1 MTLVQRHTRHRA
13 QSSSAQVSKASK
25 HSSSMFGYSHSPASQ
40 PCQAS
45 TWWSSPPGH
54 AAVPSW
60 QPPTDSHWWS
70 HPPPSSPAWVRPATH
85 TQIWGEPP
93 AQWMHPGTGYY
104 PPNQPLAIMAYPNQQ
119 LMPQQQCHYIQTPLC
134 PAQPKEQDLV
144 LKRIEQA
151 TDRMAQL
158 ETAVKAKQE
167 EANQGS
173 AAMGSAD
180 HIQGMTRTLQSAPHD
195 RKKPSAI
202 RTVTSPRPTRTA
214 NKASPSSHRSTRLS
228 QPNHP
233 GERRPPLRIRRDGGN
248 PQSVKAPGRAT
259 RPQDKR

>member
-1 MTLVQRHTRHRA
+1 MYISFVSFLQALESLFENTLVSHLRVCLGCLLCGRSCLPGYETWLRLLLSLSALSLSAVPLSPPPTKSLLQTGIRLDRSVNAAKDLSRFIRSFKAIKGIRVTLVQRHTRHRA
-13 QSSSAQVSKASK
+13 QISSAQVSKANK

-134 PAQPKEQDLV
+134 PAQHSL
-144 LKRIEQA
+144 R
-151 TDRMAQL
+151 
-158 ETAVKAKQE
+158 
-167 EANQGS
+167 N
-173 AAMGSAD
+173 
-180 HIQGMTRTLQSAPHD
+180 RTWC
-195 RKKPSAI
+195 
-202 RTVTSPRPTRTA
+202 
-214 NKASPSSHRSTRLS
+214 
-228 QPNHP
+228 
-233 GERRPPLRIRRDGGN
+233 
-248 PQSVKAPGRAT
+248 
-259 RPQDKR
+259 